1 MNEYINALIRHRKE
15 QLDKKEAYI
24 KKEIDNL
31 GKGINELEE
40 ELAGIVKEKEA
51 LSI

>member
-1 MNEYINALIRHRKE
+1 MNEYIHVLIQRRRE
-15 QLDKKEAYI
+15 QLDKQEAFI

-31 GKGINELEE
+31 GKGISELEE
-40 ELAGIVKEKEA
+40 EFAEVVKEKEA